1 MPSDNT
7 SKRILLGIG
16 GGIAAYKSIE
26 LVRHLRFLEAEIV
39 PVLTRNAARFVTATA
54 LQAVAGNPP
63 RSDLWDAA
71 AEAGMGHIELARW
84 ADAVVIAPA
93 TANLIARLAN
103 GIADDLLTTLCLAT
117 QAPRFIAPAM
127 NTKMWEHPATR
138 RNVARLSAD
147 GATLLGPADGEQA
160 CGEFGP
166 GRMVEPADIATAV
179 WRAIAAPAVLAGTK
193 VLVTAGPTREF
204 LDPVRFISNRSS
216 GRQGFALA
224 EAAQAAGADVTL
236 IAGPVQLPTPAGVE
250 RVDVVSAEEMR
261 QAVLARARGADVLFA
276 VAAVA
281 DYRPAQFHERK
292 LKKDES
298 WATRLALRENPDIV
312 AAVAATCE
320 LPLVVG
326 FAAETHDALANARK
340 KLNAKNLDAIVVN
353 DVAVPGIGFDSADN
367 AVTMLHASGETVL
380 PKMPK
385 RAIAQRLITEVAA
398 LLAQRPAPAPAVPP
412 VAAKG

>member
-224 EAAQAAGADVTL
+224 EAARGGRCRRDIDCRPRGAAD
-236 IAGPVQLPTPAGVE
+236 P
-250 RVDVVSAEEMR
+250 RR
-261 QAVLARARGADVLFA
+261 RRARGC
-276 VAAVA
+276 
-281 DYRPAQFHERK
+281 R
-292 LKKDES
+292 
-298 WATRLALRENPDIV
+298 
-312 AAVAATCE
+312 
-320 LPLVVG
+320 
-326 FAAETHDALANARK
+326 
-340 KLNAKNLDAIVVN
+340 
-353 DVAVPGIGFDSADN
+353 
-367 AVTMLHASGETVL
+367 
-380 PKMPK
+380 
-385 RAIAQRLITEVAA
+385 
-398 LLAQRPAPAPAVPP
+398 
-412 VAAKG
+412 

>member
-224 EAAQAAGADVTL
+224 EAARAAGADVTL
-236 IAGPVQLPTPAGVE
+236 IAGPVELPTPAGVE

-261 QAVLARARGADVLFA
+261 QAVFARAPGADVLFA

-312 AAVAATCE
+312 AAVAATSE
-320 LPLVVG
+320 RLLVVG

-353 DVAVPGIGFDSADN
+353 DVAAPGIGFDSADN

-385 RAIAQRLITEVAA
+385 RAIARRLITEVAA
-398 LLAQRPAPAPAVPP
+398 LLAQRPAPVPAVPP

>member
-26 LVRHLRFLEAEIV
+26 LVRHLRFFEAEII

-63 RSDLWDAA
+63 RSDLWDAQ
-71 AEAGMGHIELARW
+71 AEACMGHIELARW

-93 TANLIARLAN
+93 TANLIARLAS
-103 GIADDLLTTLCLAT
+103 GVADDLLTTLCLAT
-117 QAPRFIAPAM
+117 DAPRFIVPAM

-138 RNVARLSAD
+138 RNVARLAAD

-160 CGEFGP
+160 CGEFGL
-166 GRMVEPADIATAV
+166 GRMVEPADIAAAV
-179 WRAIAAPAVLAGTK
+179 WRAITEPRVLAGTK

-204 LDPVRFISNRSS
+204 LDPVRFLSNRSS

-224 EAAQAAGADVTL
+224 DAARAAGADVTL
-236 IAGPVQLPTPAGVE
+236 VAGPVRLPTPAGVE
-250 RVDVVSAEEMR
+250 RVDVVSAAEMR
-261 QAVLARARGADVLFA
+261 EAVLARASAADIVFA

-281 DYRPAQFHERK
+281 DYRPAEFHERK
-292 LKKDES
+292 LKKGEIC
-298 WATRLALRENPDIV
+298 AKPLELRRNPDIV
-312 AAVAATCE
+312 GAVAAASRR
-320 LPLVVG
+320 PLVVG

-340 KLNAKNLDAIVVN
+340 KLADKHLDAIVVN
-353 DVAVPGIGFDSADN
+353 DVAAPGIGFDSEDN
-367 AVTMLHASGETVL
+367 AVTMLHANGQTVL
-380 PKMPK
+380 PKMSK
-385 RAIAQRLITEVAA
+385 RAIAQRLIAEVVA
-398 LLAQRPAPAPAVPP
+398 LRAKEPAPAVPG
-412 VAAKG
+412 ATAKC